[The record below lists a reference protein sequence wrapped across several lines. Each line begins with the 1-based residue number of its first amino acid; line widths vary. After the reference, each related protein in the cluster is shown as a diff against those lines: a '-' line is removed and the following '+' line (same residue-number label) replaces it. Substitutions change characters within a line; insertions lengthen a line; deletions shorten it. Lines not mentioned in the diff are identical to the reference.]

1 MRERK
6 KREKG
11 PKKRPYGGGKST
23 SEIVFRGSEVVFSSS
38 EVVFFDWACSLES
51 GETEKGYKGEAG
63 VCASRREVFY
73 GRTLPHDSRAS
84 AGRSPHGSFGFVSP
98 HYERTSLGT
107 LLLEKKA
114 KSKHRNKKERTQ
126 IPPTQKKNVN
136 LRTSSIFK

>member
-38 EVVFFDWACSLES
+38 EVVFFDWVCSLEN

-84 AGRSPHGSFGFVSP
+84 SGQSPHGSFGFASP
-98 HYERTSLGT
+98 HDERTSLGT
-107 LLLEKKA
+107 LPPRKKRKA
-114 KSKHRNKKERTQ
+114 STGTKKSGRKSHQLRKKT
-126 IPPTQKKNVN
+126 
-136 LRTSSIFK
+136 